1 MDQYDGEE
9 HVAYEGDGGL
19 EDGGYAEG
27 DGAASGA
34 TPGKRRKKRAYKK
47 APDAPRRGRSA
58 YVLFSMEARESVK
71 NGLPEG
77 AKVTE
82 VMKGIA
88 ARWRELGEAEKA
100 EWTAKAALDK
110 DRYEQELAM
119 YDGPLKVP
127 NKRAK
132 KDPLAPK
139 RAMSAFLHFSQSMRP
154 RLRETYPEAKNMD
167 MSKMLGQEWNR
178 MSEEEKEPYKTKAND
193 DTMRYRE
200 AMTVWKDGGADA
212 LADHMA
218 ARGDADAS
226 VAKYEEEEADGIER
240 T

>member
-1 MDQYDGEE
+1 
-9 HVAYEGDGGL
+9 
-19 EDGGYAEG
+19 
-27 DGAASGA
+27 
-34 TPGKRRKKRAYKK
+34 
-47 APDAPRRGRSA
+47 
-58 YVLFSMEARESVK
+58 
-71 NGLPEG
+71 
-77 AKVTE
+77 
-82 VMKGIA
+82 MKGIA

-200 AMTVWKDGGADA
+200 AMSVWKDGGADA

-218 ARGDADAS
+218 ARGDADAA
-226 VAKYEEEEADGIER
+226 VTKYEEDADEGIER